1 MIDLR
6 TFGDVELTSRF
17 ELVRVGAEPC
27 RRFYTLRLTR
37 DRQLALY
44 AGADGGW
51 LLVVIRGRI
60 GGKPIRFERRFIAL
74 TNAVRKY
81 KALCARRRRHG
92 YLMIPNDEP
101 ELNCHGRYAL

>member
-1 MIDLR
+1 MSTQARPL
-6 TFGDVELTSRF
+6 GDVELASHF
-17 ELVRVGAEPC
+17 ELVRLGEKPC
-27 RRFYTLRLTR
+27 ERFYRLRLTR

-51 LLVVIRGRI
+51 LLVVVRGRI

-92 YLMIPNDEP
+92 YLMIPADSQPQHQE
-101 ELNCHGRYAL
+101 HDA